1 MKAGTQ
7 LGATVVRPLEG
18 PWQALLEGV
27 ARSAKLP
34 TAPAEVAALV
44 QALSSTYN
52 DGKDFAQQQTLLAP
66 RLLFS
71 LPRDLQKGAAAVR
84 ELVATGLLRLG
95 DAPLRILDLG
105 AGLGAATIGVLRALE
120 TRGAAGASGEID
132 ATWVDHDAPALQL
145 GSRVVQQARAAGLL
159 RSTITI
165 HEHAQKLDG
174 KLPAGPYDLV
184 IACQVMCELDPK
196 LTDDAR
202 AAKLAAR
209 VSAWL
214 PLVADGGSLV
224 IIEPALRERTRV
236 LHQVRDL
243 LLAQRAATL
252 FAPCLHAA
260 PCPALADPG
269 DWCHED
275 LEIDL
280 PAWLIPIAKQA
291 GLRYQGLTF
300 SYLVLRKDGQSL
312 QTLRPDATLRVVS
325 DARPQKGK
333 CERWLCGRFADGETR
348 QKVVLLDRHAGA
360 QNEALGDSGRG
371 SLLAIA
377 PAPRADTPRLAL
389 ETMVKVVDE

>member
-1 MKAGTQ
+1 VRRGTQ

-18 PWQALLEGV
+18 PWQALLEGI
-27 ARSAKLP
+27 ARAAQLP
-34 TAPAEVAALV
+34 TAPAEVVALL
-44 QALSSTYN
+44 QALSATYN
-52 DGKDFAQQQTLLAP
+52 DGKDFAQQQKLLAP

-105 AGLGAATIGVLRALE
+105 AGMGAATIGVLRALE
-120 TRGAAGASGEID
+120 TSGAAGSID
-132 ATWVDHDAPALQL
+132 ATWIDHDALALQL
-145 GSRVVQQARAAGLL
+145 GSRVVQQARTAGLL
-159 RSTITI
+159 RSAITI
-165 HEHAQKLDG
+165 HEHVGKLDAKVPG
-174 KLPAGPYDLV
+174 RPYDLV
-184 IACQVMCELDPK
+184 LACQVMCELDPT
-196 LTDDAR
+196 LTEGAR
-202 AAKLAAR
+202 AQKLAAR
-209 VSAWL
+209 IGAWL
-214 PLVADGGSLV
+214 PLVADTGSLV
-224 IIEPALRERTRV
+224 IIEPALRDRTRV

-243 LLAQRAATL
+243 LLSQRAATL

-260 PCPALADPG
+260 PCPALTDPG

-275 LEIDL
+275 LEVDL

-300 SYLVLRKDGQSL
+300 SYLVLRRDGQSL

-325 DARPQKGK
+325 DSRPQKGK

-360 QNEALGDSGRG
+360 KNEALDDSGRG
-371 SLLAIA
+371 TLLAIT
-377 PAPRADTPRLAL
+377 PTPRADTPRLAP
-389 ETMVKVVDE
+389 ETMVKVIDE